1 MAHPLFLHNS
11 VQRGQTPLQKGLTP
25 IRFHEEEYDEI
36 SGSGELS
43 DNLSAA

>member
-11 VQRGQTPLQKGLTP
+11 VRRGQPL

>member
-11 VQRGQTPLQKGLTP
+11 VRRGLTP